1 MLPDNSHEQIPC
13 PINFETLCVRKKE
26 DTTNTQE
33 PANRKFHLYTKKI
46 QIIKQLT
53 DMKVAPS
60 NSNITTGTCSCKVA
74 ITHTY
79 RVDNDNAEPSI
90 DVESTTISIKNL
102 DKTKNQQSK
111 EILESYILIIST
123 KRTKKRGSRQ
133 ENNKKRKKRQYGQK
147 TKWMS
152 PHGRS

>member
-1 MLPDNSHEQIPC
+1 
-13 PINFETLCVRKKE
+13 
-26 DTTNTQE
+26 
-33 PANRKFHLYTKKI
+33 
-46 QIIKQLT
+46 
-53 DMKVAPS
+53 MKVAPS
-60 NSNITTGTCSCKVA
+60 NSNITTGTCNCKVA

-79 RVDNDNAEPSI
+79 RVDNDNAEPSV
-90 DVESTTISIKNL
+90 DVESSTISVKYL
-102 DKTKNQQSK
+102 DKTRNQQSK

-133 ENNKKRKKRQYGQK
+133 ENNKKKKRQYGQK